1 MGAERLTDE
10 HILRLA
16 NQAIAK
22 AKVPSDVMSYDDCL
36 ESALYGIAEGYRKF
50 REDNF
55 QSTREWLSMQAYY
68 QIKTDLRK
76 RLKKTSREAPLENA
90 DALESERT
98 RTTLEEMEHE
108 ERAHAL
114 ETLLSTLKRRERL
127 IVTRIAIDGET
138 FTQVAKSLRMKRTE
152 VQKRYKDSLDFL
164 RATALLA
171 AASMEYK
178 ER

>member
-1 MGAERLTDE
+1 MEAEQLTDE
-10 HILRLA
+10 HLMRIA
-16 NQAIAK
+16 NQAV
-22 AKVPSDVMSYDDCL
+22 AKVKVPPEVMSYEECL

-76 RLKKTSREAPLENA
+76 KLRTASRETPLDAPEKRR
-90 DALESERT
+90 SERT
-98 RTTLEEMEHE
+98 KTPDEEMEHR

-114 ETLLSTLKRRERL
+114 ETLLSTLKSRERA
-127 IVTRIAIDGET
+127 IVTRIAINGET
-138 FTQVAKSLRMKRTE
+138 FSQVAKSLRMTRYE
-152 VQKRYKDSLDFL
+152 VQKRYRDSLDFL
-164 RATALLA
+164 RAAALFA
-171 AASMEYK
+171 AASIEK

>member
-10 HILRLA
+10 HIMRLA
-16 NQAIAK
+16 NQAVAK
-22 AKVPSDVMSYDDCL
+22 AKVPSEVMSYDDCL

-50 REDNF
+50 QEDNF

-76 RLKKTSREAPLENA
+76 RLKKASREAPLENE

-108 ERAHAL
+108 ERAQAL
-114 ETLLSTLKRRERL
+114 ETLLSTLKRREMA

-138 FTQVAKSLRMKRTE
+138 FTQVAKSLRIKRTE

-164 RATALLA
+164 RSTALLA
-171 AASMEYK
+171 AASMDD
-178 ER
+178 

>member
-16 NQAIAK
+16 NQAVAK

-76 RLKKTSREAPLENA
+76 RLKKASRETPLENA
-90 DALESERT
+90 EALESERT

-171 AASMEYK
+171 AASLEDK